1 MNNNAKTKFT
11 FVLMLIILFTVAS
24 IEGNLENTYTMDA
37 EIVAI
42 SDEVISVK
50 DSMNEVWEFYGD
62 GFRIGDNVK
71 VRFFTNGTD
80 DTRYD
85 DVIKSVKNF

>member
-1 MNNNAKTKFT
+1 MN
-11 FVLMLIILFTVAS
+11 
-24 IEGNLENTYTMDA
+24 A

-42 SDEVISVK
+42 DGEVISVK
-50 DSMNEVWEFYGD
+50 DSTDEVWEFYGE

-71 VRFFTNGTD
+71 VHFFTNGTD

-85 DVIKSVKNF
+85 DVIKGIENF

>member
-1 MNNNAKTKFT
+1 MNNNIKNKFA
-11 FVLMLIILFTVAS
+11 FVLMLIVLFVVACF
-24 IEGNLENTYTMDA
+24 EGNLENTYTMNA

-42 SDEVISVK
+42 DGEVVSVE

-62 GFRIGDNVK
+62 GFSVGDSVK
-71 VRFFTNGTD
+71 IQFFTNGTD

-85 DVIKSVKNF
+85 DVIESVKIF

>member
-1 MNNNAKTKFT
+1 MNNNVKTKFT
-11 FVLMLIILFTVAS
+11 LVLVLIILFAVACF
-24 IEGNLENTYTMDA
+24 EGNLENTYTMNA

-42 SDEVISVK
+42 SGEVVSVK
-50 DSMNEVWEFYGD
+50 DSMDEVWEFYGD

-80 DTRYD
+80 NTRYD